1 MRSVVTKVVINA
13 FSIWIATLVIPAV
26 TVGGGSLGHGV
37 LSLLIVGAL
46 FGLLNTFIKPVVRLF
61 TLPLYLLTL
70 GLISFVVNAL
80 MLKIVEWLSHALK
93 LFPMTQH
100 LITNRHVVLEGDTAT
115 GRSYYYNPLGRPDGK
130 GGMQLLF
137 FGGYYNDRFRRTADG
152 WRIAE
157 RVEETAWVEG
167 SLPGTPPQN

>member
-1 MRSVVTKVVINA
+1 MTPQEIADRIEIDDLITRYATAVDTKDWDLYRTVFTDDAVIDYTSA
-13 FSIWIATLVIPAV
+13 
-26 TVGGGSLGHGV
+26 GGIRGSLGEV
-37 LSLLIVGAL
+37 
-46 FGLLNTFIKPVVRLF
+46 
-61 TLPLYLLTL
+61 
-70 GLISFVVNAL
+70 
-80 MLKIVEWLSHALK
+80 VEWLSHALK

-115 GRSYYYNPLGRPDGK
+115 GRSYYYNPLGRPDGT

-167 SLPGTPPQN
+167 SLPGAPPQN

>member
-1 MRSVVTKVVINA
+1 VTPMTPQEIADRIEIDDLITRYATAVDTKDWDLYRTVFTDDAVIDYTSA
-13 FSIWIATLVIPAV
+13 
-26 TVGGGSLGHGV
+26 GGIRGSLGEV
-37 LSLLIVGAL
+37 
-46 FGLLNTFIKPVVRLF
+46 
-61 TLPLYLLTL
+61 
-70 GLISFVVNAL
+70 
-80 MLKIVEWLSHALK
+80 VEWLSHALK

-115 GRSYYYNPLGRPDGK
+115 GRSYYYNPLGRPDGT

-167 SLPGTPPQN
+167 SLPGAPPQN

>member
-1 MRSVVTKVVINA
+1 MTAMTPQDVADRIEIDDLITRYATAVDTKDWDLYRTVFTDDAVIDYTSA
-13 FSIWIATLVIPAV
+13 
-26 TVGGGSLGHGV
+26 GGIRGSLGEV
-37 LSLLIVGAL
+37 
-46 FGLLNTFIKPVVRLF
+46 
-61 TLPLYLLTL
+61 
-70 GLISFVVNAL
+70 
-80 MLKIVEWLSHALK
+80 VEWLSHALK

-100 LITNRHVVLEGDTAT
+100 LITNRHVVLDGDTAT

-157 RVEETAWVEG
+157 RIEETAWVDG
-167 SLPGTPPQN
+167 SLPGAPPQH